1 MYTKR
6 RRVHFSLGKIKHR
19 HTKKG
24 GNKYNDILKSKKL
37 NLTQKYDK
45 LVDLQC
51 SPISKQIHNKRY
63 TCLPDDVLLKL
74 REMWNARHP
83 DVMIHSKSPED
94 IWNLLKQFLGKTCNK
109 ESCWL
114 KQHFTNGQMKKVL
127 DDMYAPKSPDEWK
140 RNPNEWLSSVDIM
153 NVMRQYEE
161 AYKCFNFIGPS
172 PIDYDTHTINGEC
185 VWEEL
190 CEFSLKDEIKKNI
203 NKIGI
208 IFNLDPHYKGGSH
221 WVSLFVNIKKADIYY
236 FDSAGEKIPKQIMK
250 LVEKITEQGK
260 QLHPPI
266 QFHFD
271 QNHPVEHQ
279 FGNTECGIYSL
290 FFIIFMLRDK
300 ITGRHL
306 KKKIYKDKFIEQYR
320 KIFFNEDL

>member
-45 LVDLQC
+45 LVNLQC

-74 REMWNARHP
+74 REMWNVRHP

-94 IWNLLKQFLGKTCNK
+94 IWYLLKQFLGKTCNK
-109 ESCWL
+109 ETCWL

-153 NVMRQYEE
+153 NVMRQYED

-172 PIDYDTHTINGEC
+172 PIDYDTHKINGEC

-190 CEFSLKDEIKKNI
+190 CEFSLNDEIKKNI
-203 NKIGI
+203 TKIGI

-266 QFHFD
+266 QFNFD

-279 FGNTECGIYSL
+279 FGNTECGVYSL